1 MDSGNPVPPQRSEVV
16 IRRDGNCFYR
26 AFALWRDEI
35 LEIRDEKHEEIRRL
49 SSALIEKKSEGLLAA
64 TLLFELCEGT

>member
-1 MDSGNPVPPQRSEVV
+1 MDSGNVPPQRSEVV
-16 IRRDGNCFYR
+16 IRGDRNCFYR

-35 LEIRDEKHEEIRRL
+35 SDEKHEEIRRF
-49 SSALIEKKSEGLLAA
+49 SSALIEKNPKVFLVA

>member
-1 MDSGNPVPPQRSEVV
+1 MDSGNVPPQRSKVV
-16 IRRDGNCFYR
+16 IRGDNHRNCFYR

-35 LEIRDEKHEEIRRL
+35 SDEKHEKIRRL
-49 SSALIEKKSEGLLAA
+49 SSALIEKIRRFLAA